1 VLSDLLQVL
10 RLITRRSA
18 RRIAQSS
25 CAPSQ
30 SQIEFRASLTLL
42 QVHVPPPP
50 WKPLAAMTS
59 SRRMLAA
66 DDDDDGEEGLG
77 RVVDALMCHMWPGM
91 IRKTPA
97 FGGSTAAAKAVP
109 ATASAPVPASTAAA
123 GSAASERAAASAAE
137 GTAHKLD
144 AEDDMGHFTTDE
156 DDDAF
161 SRFRMTIRLFFVA
174 CNFLRISFIRLVAE
188 ARRVRENGGI

>member
-1 VLSDLLQVL
+1 MACMCVVLSDLLQVL
-10 RLITRRSA
+10 RVITRRSA

-66 DDDDDGEEGLG
+66 DDDDDFSWDQPRSGSSFFQGIKNSLQ
-77 RVVDALMCHMWPGM
+77 RWP
-91 IRKTPA
+91 
-97 FGGSTAAAKAVP
+97 
-109 ATASAPVPASTAAA
+109 
-123 GSAASERAAASAAE
+123 
-137 GTAHKLD
+137 
-144 AEDDMGHFTTDE
+144 
-156 DDDAF
+156 
-161 SRFRMTIRLFFVA
+161 
-174 CNFLRISFIRLVAE
+174 
-188 ARRVRENGGI
+188 